1 MTALLLELGT
11 EELPPTALSKLSAA
25 FHSGI
30 LGGLTAAGLCDS
42 NGNSLS
48 AKPFAS
54 PRRLAIL
61 IDDVIAKAPDTE
73 SEKLGPNV
81 KAALDKDDQPSK
93 AALGFASS
101 CGVNFDDLLRVET
114 PKGERLAWRSK
125 IEGRSVDQ
133 VLQDVLLEVLNGL
146 PIPKRM
152 RWGARRDEF
161 IRPVQWLV
169 ALYGER
175 TIDLQAY
182 GVNAGRVTRGH
193 RFMGTEASTSDG
205 NKKTRTDGSEKGEL
219 QISNAAE
226 YSNTLQQGWVIADYE
241 QRKSIIREQLAACGK
256 ELGGNVVVGEDL
268 LDEVCNL
275 VEWPHC
281 LAGNFDK
288 EFLALPTEAL
298 VSSMRSHQKYFHVV
312 DQQGK
317 LLPHFVTVA
326 NIDSR
331 NPAEVIAGNERV
343 IRPRLADAQF
353 FYATDNKQPLAT
365 MAERLDSVV
374 FQDQLGSV
382 ADKAGRIQALALSI
396 GTQLV
401 GAAGAAATD
410 VERAAQLCKA
420 DLLSDMVGEFA
431 DLQGTIGRYYAE
443 ANGEPAA
450 AAKAIEEHY
459 KPRFAG
465 DELPESTEGIW
476 LSLADRVDT
485 LVGIFGIGQTP
496 TGSKDPFA
504 LRRASLGLLRI
515 IVDKNLDLA
524 LRPVIAAAVKLHTD
538 NGNTLSENDVESK
551 VLDYILERL
560 RGWYADQSISAET
573 VQAVLSTDIDQP
585 LDIDRRIRAVNEFS
599 SLEEASALAAANK
612 RVANLLAKQ
621 GGSDLAAPQPALL
634 KESAEHE
641 LADAIAALGNKVAP
655 LLEAREYASALKLLA
670 QLKLP
675 IDKFFEDV
683 MVMDPDESVRD
694 NRLAL
699 LRQLNGLFSQ
709 IADISALAKS

>member
-11 EELPPTALSKLSAA
+11 EELPPTALSNLSAA
-25 FHSGI
+25 FHKGI
-30 LGGLTAAGLCDS
+30 LEGLTSAGLCDS
-42 NGNSLS
+42 AGGDLD
-48 AKPFAS
+48 AKAYAT
-54 PRRLAIL
+54 PRRLAVL
-61 IDDVIAKAPDTE
+61 IADIVAKAPDKE
-73 SEKLGPNV
+73 AEKLGPNV
-81 KAALDKDDQPSK
+81 KAAFDKDGQPSK

-101 CGVNFDDLLRVET
+101 CGVEFDQLQKVDT
-114 PKGERLAWRSK
+114 PKGERLAWRSNV
-125 IEGRSVDQ
+125 EGQSVDE
-133 VLQDVLLEVLNGL
+133 VLQQVVVDVLNNL

-161 IRPVQWLV
+161 IRPVQWLL
-169 ALYGER
+169 ALHGER
-175 TIDLQAY
+175 VMDLQAY
-182 GVNAGRVTRGH
+182 GVKSGRHTRGH
-193 RFMGTEASTSDG
+193 RFLGAGATAEGAS
-205 NKKTRTDGSEKGEL
+205 NGEL
-219 QISNAAE
+219 SVSDPTRYVDI
-226 YSNTLQQGWVIADYE
+226 LQQGRVIADYE
-241 QRKSIIREQLAACGK
+241 QRKSIIREQLANCGK
-256 ELGGNVVVGEDL
+256 QLGGEVVIGEDL

-281 LAGNFDK
+281 LAGNFDQ
-288 EFLALPTEAL
+288 EFLQLPTEAL

-312 DQQGK
+312 DQAGK

-326 NIDSR
+326 NIDSHD
-331 NPAEVIAGNERV
+331 PAEVIAGNERV
-343 IRPRLADAQF
+343 IHPRLADAQF
-353 FYATDNKQPLAT
+353 FYATDNKQSLAT

-401 GAAGAAATD
+401 GASAAADTN
-410 VERAAQLCKA
+410 VERAAKLCKA

-443 ANGEPAA
+443 ANGEPAN

-465 DELPESTEGIW
+465 DDLPETTEGIW
-476 LSLADRVDT
+476 LSLADRLDT
-485 LVGIFGIGQTP
+485 LVGIFGIGQPP

-515 IVDKNLDLA
+515 IVDKKLELA
-524 LRPVIAAAVKLHTD
+524 LRPAIATAVKLHTD
-538 NGNTLSENDVESK
+538 NGNTLSDADVERK

-560 RGWYADQSISAET
+560 RGWYADQNVAAET
-573 VQAVLSTDIDQP
+573 VQAVLNTDLDQP
-585 LDIDRRIRAVNEFS
+585 LDIDRRVRAVNEFS
-599 SLEEASALAAANK
+599 SLEEAAALAAANK

-621 GGSDLAAPQPALL
+621 EDGGMAEPSSDLFNDAA
-634 KESAEHE
+634 ETE
-641 LADAIAALGNKVAP
+641 LAEAIGTLGREVEP
-655 LLEAREYASALKLLA
+655 LLAAREYSKALQKLA

-675 IDKFFEDV
+675 VDKFFEDV
-683 MVMDPDESVRD
+683 MVMDPDESVRN

-699 LRQLNGLFSQ
+699 LRQLKGLFSR
-709 IADISALAKS
+709 IADISTLAKG